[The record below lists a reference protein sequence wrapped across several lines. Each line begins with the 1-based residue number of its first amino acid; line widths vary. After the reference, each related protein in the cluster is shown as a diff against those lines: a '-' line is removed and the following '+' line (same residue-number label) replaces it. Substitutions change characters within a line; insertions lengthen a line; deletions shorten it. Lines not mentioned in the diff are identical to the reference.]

1 VIVKA
6 IIVVV
11 VREQGSREN
20 SISETI
26 WLRVTDSHL
35 ELPNSE
41 HHHLI
46 KVCLLV
52 QNPLIYYF
60 PYHMLLLAIV
70 LRVIILK
77 HSSWSIWIHLLLHKG
92 LSLLLELA

>member
-1 VIVKA
+1 MIVKA

-20 SISETI
+20 SIGEAI
-26 WLRVTDSHL
+26 WLRVTDPHL
-35 ELPNSE
+35 ELLNSE

-52 QNPLIYYF
+52 QNPLIDYF
-60 PYHMLLLAIV
+60 PYHMLLLTKV
-70 LRVIILK
+70 LHVIILK

-92 LSLLLELA
+92 VCLLLELA